1 VLTAYT
7 LDTTGVR
14 FAVAARVEQFF
25 KQLVILRKIGFVLP
39 VTTTGCTYPVLHN
52 IKNRSVSPRSS
63 AALVSL
69 QLT

>member
-1 VLTAYT
+1 
-7 LDTTGVR
+7 
-14 FAVAARVEQFF
+14 
-25 KQLVILRKIGFVLP
+25 LP